1 MRRKQKTGFTLT
13 ELVIV
18 VLIVGV
24 LAAVAAPRV
33 YQSSQRATDNG
44 LRQTLSVVRDA
55 IQQFASHNDGN
66 FPGAGNIEAKF
77 KSDLAPYLRG
87 PFPKCPVGAMND
99 QVKIT
104 NSPSGISGIAAP
116 AKGWAFNRKD
126 GKFIVNYSGLSGDG
140 VTPYD
145 DF

>member
-1 MRRKQKTGFTLT
+1 MQKSGFTLT

-18 VLIVGV
+18 VLILGV
-24 LAAVAAPRV
+24 LAAIAAPRF
-33 YQSSQRATDNG
+33 YQTSQRATDNG
-44 LRQTLSVVRDA
+44 LRQTLTVVRDA
-55 IQQFASHNDGN
+55 IAKFHSDNGS
-66 FPGAGNIEAKF
+66 FPGAGVQEAKF

-99 QVKIT
+99 EVRII
-104 NSPSGISGIAAP
+104 NSPSGISGLAAP

-126 GKFIVNYSGLSGDG
+126 GQFIVNYSGLSGDG
-140 VTPYD
+140 VTSYD